1 MKKLVQELHRGK
13 NINENLKL
21 YRNLA
26 VQNYSEYGALELTF
40 SAYMLVE
47 ELADKGN
54 VIQEEERK
62 TAEIVL
68 ETLAKLAKENCNY
81 RDAITD
87 MKKLRQEITGK
98 MDLFTAYTD
107 RLLVYEYVLNRLEY
121 QYLPVKE
128 LNQTL
133 VSFSEKTYME
143 RLNQYL
149 FANKDQSVV
158 RDKLQLVIGQIPVHM
173 TKSKFFER
181 IQEALTLYK
190 GADRS
195 SLDDFVYILR
205 TSAMLYE
212 PSQYVGKYDEIE
224 EKLTR
229 LAEADYADLS
239 EQDFSSLREILTQVS
254 ANMLKMTDFYY
265 NLQKVVNAIYA
276 LCLLLP
282 YGGTEITT
290 VQAAKKIWEDLARK
304 EFQDEMLIPL
314 EGKIEQSVEKKGYLE
329 SVLDEIRQVYRESIH
344 DLALTQFFDDFFIV
358 ANLLSDSLFIDLDK
372 LEKEEVADAVYVR
385 QITDSLLAELS
396 EKMCDMSRPLKRAV
410 MGQIL
415 GKLPLSFRN
424 TEEVQQYIHL
434 NLFGC
439 QNKAEKAAVLSL
451 IWELFEEEQEWI
463 GEKQV

>member
-21 YRNLA
+21 YHNLV
-26 VQNYSEYGALELTF
+26 VQTYSEYGTLELTF
-40 SAYMLVE
+40 AAYMLVE
-47 ELADKGN
+47 ELTDKGN
-54 VIQEEERK
+54 VICEEERK
-62 TAEIVL
+62 TAEVVL
-68 ETLAKLAKENCNY
+68 EALAKLAKENSDY
-81 RDAITD
+81 RDVITD
-87 MKKLRQEITGK
+87 MKKIRQEITGK

-107 RLLVYEYVLNRLEY
+107 RLLIYEYVLNRLEY
-121 QYLPVKE
+121 QYLPAKE
-128 LNQTL
+128 LSQQL
-133 VSFSEKTYME
+133 ASFSEETYME

-173 TKSKFFER
+173 TKNKLFEK

-190 GADRS
+190 GADCS
-195 SLDDFVYILR
+195 SLDDFVYVLR

-212 PSQYVGKYDEIE
+212 PSQYVGKYGEIE

-229 LAEADYADLS
+229 LTEADYANLS
-239 EQDFSSLREILTQVS
+239 EQDYVSLRETLTQVS
-254 ANMLKMTDFYY
+254 AKMLEMTDFYY

-276 LCLLLP
+276 MCLLLP
-282 YGGTEITT
+282 YSSTEITL
-290 VQAAKKIWEDLARK
+290 VQTGKKIWEGLARK
-304 EFQDEMLIPL
+304 EYQDEMLIPL

-329 SVLDEIRQVYRESIH
+329 SVLDEIKQTYREPIH
-344 DLALTQFFDDFFIV
+344 DLALTHFFDDFFIV

-372 LEKEEVADAVYVR
+372 LEKEEVADTFYVR
-385 QITDSLLAELS
+385 QVTERLLAELS
-396 EKMCDMSRPLKRAV
+396 EKMSGMSRSVKRAV

-415 GKLPLSFRN
+415 GKLPLAFQN

-439 QNKAEKAAVLSL
+439 QNKAEKVAVLSL
-451 IWELFEEEQEWI
+451 LWELFEEEQEWI